1 MKSVVKKDE
10 KGYYIDLSLIRHLY
24 GSKNTKKIEEYS
36 FYKFK
41 SGAKFVAYDK
51 KGNVVYPRKTQ
62 FKKKSN
68 ITKNLRKV
76 LKGL

>member
-1 MKSVVKKDE
+1 MKSVVRKDE
-10 KGYYIDLSLIRHLY
+10 NGYYIDLNLIRHIY
-24 GSKNTKKIEEYS
+24 GSKAVKKIDEYS

-62 FKKKSN
+62 FRKKSN